1 MKFRN
6 MCKRFG
12 ALVSGATLPVVS
24 MAAPLTIDV
33 ADATGTV
40 SNGATAAISVAVAV
54 LALVVGVRIYK
65 RISSAA

>member
-1 MKFRN
+1 MF
-6 MCKRFG
+6 KRFLG
-12 ALVSGATLPVVS
+12 FASLATLPVVS

-40 SNGATAAISVAVAV
+40 ANGATAAISVAVAV

-65 RISSAA
+65 RISGAA

>member
-1 MKFRN
+1 MF
-6 MCKRFG
+6 KRF
-12 ALVSGATLPVVS
+12 VSGLAALSLPVVS

-40 SNGATAAISVAVAV
+40 SNGATAAISLAVAV
-54 LALVVGVRIYK
+54 LALVVGVRIYR